1 MAEDGLDFIT
11 AVTRKGEE
19 PMFRRPYVFMVV
31 LALFVCVAEA
41 QAPASKYPIM
51 DAIAQRIIDK
61 YNNSTCVQLA
71 TAKSEKPTGQ
81 KAEMEQ
87 RAIAAMKADPQM
99 RAAFID
105 KVAAPIANKM
115 FECGMIP

>member
-1 MAEDGLDFIT
+1 MI
-11 AVTRKGEE
+11 K
-19 PMFRRPYVFMVV
+19 RPTVLMLV

-41 QAPASKYPIM
+41 QAPPTQYPIL
-51 DAIAQRIIDK
+51 DALAQKIIDK
-61 YNNSTCVQLA
+61 YSTSTCVQLA
-71 TAKSEKPTGQ
+71 VAKSEKPAAQ

-87 RAIAAMKADPQM
+87 RLVTMMKNDPQM
-99 RAAFID
+99 RAYFIN